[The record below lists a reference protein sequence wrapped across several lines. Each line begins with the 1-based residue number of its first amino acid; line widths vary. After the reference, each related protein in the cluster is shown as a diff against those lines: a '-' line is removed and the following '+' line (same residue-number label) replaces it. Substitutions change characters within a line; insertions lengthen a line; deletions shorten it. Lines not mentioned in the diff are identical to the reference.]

1 MILELGICFFL
12 FFRGYIHLV
21 VLFFTGRSRSRQKT
35 QPTYAPPLRKLTQQQ
50 SRRALESE
58 ALLHSKKAL
67 EKYSKKHSENTQ
79 KTHTPPKRNLFSREE
94 LVAHFPS
101 FVYALFMSLCGRS
114 TQLSALYSF
123 IWLTH

>member
-1 MILELGICFFL
+1 LFFFL
-12 FFRGYIHLV
+12 FFRGCIILV

-101 FVYALFMSLCGRS
+101 CAYALFMSLCGRS